1 MDIEYIK
8 NNYKFETLTCEH
20 DVSGFESESE
30 DLNEF
35 LKNDALNLQNDKL
48 SITKLIT
55 CDNELVG
62 YVSLLTDSIPLKDIR
77 DDNLKKDIKK
87 QLNISNKKKKITCY

>member
-1 MDIEYIK
+1 M
-8 NNYKFETLTCEH
+8 
-20 DVSGFESESE
+20 
-30 DLNEF
+30 
-35 LKNDALNLQNDKL
+35 

-87 QLNISNKKKKITCY
+87 QLNIIIKRKNYLQLK